1 MTGIDANLPVAEVVV
16 FEDRA
21 HVIRRGLVQFDEG
34 RNVLRLEALAGTL
47 RDRTMR
53 VAVIGPVQVRSTFI
67 QRASAQGSLVAAAEV
82 VVDAAGSGPHPVQ
95 IDYLVANAT
104 WRPRHRAELS
114 QSQEEATVRFETE
127 AVVWQ
132 HTNEDWRDVAI
143 VLATDEVGVPA
154 RPPRL
159 PSDWLDVQPK
169 DGLPGTAPTNVA
181 QRLIAEAYDGALMP
195 RDEGWPRRFE
205 APERVT
211 VRSDGAPHV
220 VSIGSYEEVADL
232 RVVWDASRASSPRV
246 LTVLPNA
253 ATYPLLA
260 GPVELVRDRG
270 TYAGSQ
276 IGFIPSGEDFLL
288 DWGSDPAIRVSRETE
303 TLPSQTRVMSSIV
316 RTPHRVRI
324 YISNLST
331 EKRPVRVEEQLP
343 RGEGLRVIYNPDAST
358 GSVTPDPQGRILWA
372 LDLEPNSR
380 TTIEARYTVEQ
391 RTASSSG

>member
-1 MTGIDANLPVAEVVV
+1 MIVIDANLPVAEVVV

-34 RNVLRLEALAGTL
+34 RSVLRLEALAGTL

-53 VAVIGPVQVRSTFI
+53 VAVMGPVQVRSTFI
-67 QRASAQGSLVAAAEV
+67 RRVDAQGSLVAAVEV

-95 IDYLVANAT
+95 IDYVVANAT

-114 QSQEEATVRFETE
+114 QSQEEATVQFETE

-132 HTNEDWRDVAI
+132 HTHEDWSDVAI

-154 RPPRL
+154 RPPPL
-159 PSDWLDVQPK
+159 PSDWLDLRPTDGPPGMVPTKVAEQPVPK
-169 DGLPGTAPTNVA
+169 
-181 QRLIAEAYDGALMP
+181 AYEGALMP

-205 APERVT
+205 APQRVT
-211 VRSDGAPHV
+211 VRSDGTPHV
-220 VSIGSYEEVADL
+220 VSLGSYEEVADL
-232 RVVWDASRASSPRV
+232 RVVWDVSRASSPRV
-246 LTVLPNA
+246 LTVLRNA
-253 ATYPLLA
+253 ARYPLLA
-260 GPVELVRDRG
+260 GPVELVRDGG
-270 TYAGSQ
+270 TYSASQ
-276 IGFIPSGEDFLL
+276 IGFIPSGDDFLL

-324 YISNLST
+324 YISNLSA

-343 RGEGLRVIYNPDAST
+343 SEEGLRVIYNADAST

-372 LDLEPNSR
+372 LELEPDSR

-391 RTASSSG
+391 RAPSSTT